1 MKATSLDDYLDGFSS
16 FPKRRNKRLAMLRE
30 AYTYGVPGMITK
42 SMTDRL
48 AQSGHYT
55 FHIGTPDPEMRRIA
69 SWMLTHE
76 NNRTTIAK
84 FIPKIWKRGGRED
97 LKLVGLLLANM
108 SDEELGENGWTVF
121 LQLVQERVS
130 VEVFLE
136 TAEEFLRGGRELPD
150 DAWIRDA
157 AAQSQTWAQLMI
169 LLLSLDE
176 KRTANH
182 ENLLKETPRGGEL
195 FERIRQR
202 LIQRL
207 P

>member
-176 KRTANH
+176 KRTVNH
-182 ENLLKETPRGGEL
+182 ENLLKETPNGGEL
-195 FERIRQR
+195 LERIRQR

>member
-1 MKATSLDDYLDGFSS
+1 MKASSLDDYLDGFSS

-48 AQSGHYT
+48 AQSGHYA

-69 SWMLTHE
+69 SWLLTHE

-121 LQLVQERVS
+121 LQLVQERVT

-136 TAEEFLRGGRELPD
+136 TAEEFIRGGREVPD
-150 DAWIRDA
+150 DEWIRDA
-157 AAQSQTWAQLMI
+157 ASQSQIWAQLMI

-176 KRTANH
+176 QRSENH
-182 ENLLKETPRGGEL
+182 EDILRETAKGGEL
-195 FERIRQR
+195 LERIRHR
-202 LIQRL
+202 LVQRL

>member
-1 MKATSLDDYLDGFSS
+1 MKPASLDDYLDGFPS
-16 FPKRRNKRLAMLRE
+16 FPKRRRKRLSFLRQ

-48 AQSGHYT
+48 ASSGHYT

-69 SWMLTHE
+69 SWMLTNE
-76 NNRTTIAK
+76 DDRLKIAK

-97 LKLVGLLLANM
+97 MKLVGLLLANM
-108 SDEELGENGWTVF
+108 SNEELGENAWTIL
-121 LQLVQERVS
+121 LQLIQDRVS
-130 VEVFLE
+130 IEVFLE
-136 TAEEFLRGGRELPD
+136 TAEEFLRGGRTIPD

-157 AAQSQTWAQLMI
+157 AMQSAVWAQLMV

-176 KRTANH
+176 KRAEKHAT
-182 ENLLKETPRGGEL
+182 LLNETPKGGEL

-202 LIQRL
+202 LLQRL
-207 P
+207 S

>member
-1 MKATSLDDYLDGFSS
+1 MKPTSLDDYLDGFPSL
-16 FPKRRNKRLAMLRE
+16 PKRRRKRLSFLRQ

-48 AQSGHYT
+48 ASSGHYT

-69 SWMLTHE
+69 SWMLTNE
-76 NNRTTIAK
+76 DGRLKIAK

-97 LKLVGLLLANM
+97 MKLVGLLLANM
-108 SDEELGENGWTVF
+108 SNEELGENAWTIL
-121 LQLVQERVS
+121 LQLIQDRVS
-130 VEVFLE
+130 IEVFLE
-136 TAEEFLRGGRELPD
+136 TAEEFLRGGRTIPD

-157 AAQSQTWAQLMI
+157 AMQSTVWAQLMI

-176 KRTANH
+176 ERAQQHATILN
-182 ENLLKETPRGGEL
+182 ETPKGGEL

-202 LIQRL
+202 LLQQL
-207 P
+207 S

>member
-108 SDEELGENGWTVF
+108 SDEELGENAWTVF

-136 TAEEFLRGGRELPD
+136 TAEEFLRGGRNLPN

-176 KRTANH
+176 NRTTNH
-182 ENLLKETPRGGEL
+182 ENLLKETPKGGEL
-195 FERIRQR
+195 LERIRQR

>member
-157 AAQSQTWAQLMI
+157 ADQSQTWAQLMI

-176 KRTANH
+176 KRTVNH
-182 ENLLKETPRGGEL
+182 ENLLKETPNGGEL
-195 FERIRQR
+195 LERIRHR

>member
-176 KRTANH
+176 NRTANH
-182 ENLLKETPRGGEL
+182 ENLLMETPNGGEL
-195 FERIRQR
+195 LERIRQR

>member
-1 MKATSLDDYLDGFSS
+1 MKPTSLDDYLGGFPS
-16 FPKRRNKRLAMLRE
+16 FPKRRSKRLSFLRQ

-48 AQSGHYT
+48 ASSGHYT

-69 SWMLTHE
+69 SWMLTNE
-76 NNRTTIAK
+76 DDRLKIAK

-97 LKLVGLLLANM
+97 MKLVGLLLANM
-108 SDEELGENGWTVF
+108 SNEELGENAWTIL
-121 LQLVQERVS
+121 LQLIQDRVS
-130 VEVFLE
+130 IEVFLE
-136 TAEEFLRGGRELPD
+136 TAEEFLRGGRTIPD

-157 AAQSQTWAQLMI
+157 AMQSTVWAQLMV

-176 KRTANH
+176 EHAKQHAT
-182 ENLLKETPRGGEL
+182 LLNETPKGGEL

-202 LIQRL
+202 LLQRL
-207 P
+207 S

>member
-1 MKATSLDDYLDGFSS
+1 MKPTSLDDYLDGFPSL
-16 FPKRRNKRLAMLRE
+16 PKRRRKRLSFLRQ

-48 AQSGHYT
+48 ASSGHYT

-69 SWMLTHE
+69 SWMLTNE
-76 NNRTTIAK
+76 DDRLKIAK

-97 LKLVGLLLANM
+97 MKLVGLLLANM
-108 SDEELGENGWTVF
+108 SNEELGENAWTIL
-121 LQLVQERVS
+121 LQLIQDRVS
-130 VEVFLE
+130 IEVFLE
-136 TAEEFLRGGRELPD
+136 TAEEFLRGGRTIPD

-157 AAQSQTWAQLMI
+157 AMQSTVWAQLMI

-176 KRTANH
+176 ERAKQHAT
-182 ENLLKETPRGGEL
+182 LLNETPKGGEL

-202 LIQRL
+202 LLQQL
-207 P
+207 S

>member
-136 TAEEFLRGGRELPD
+136 AAEEFLRGGRELPN

-176 KRTANH
+176 NRTANH
-182 ENLLKETPRGGEL
+182 ENLLMETPNGGEL
-195 FERIRQR
+195 LERIRQR

>member
-69 SWMLTHE
+69 SWMLTQE

>member
-136 TAEEFLRGGRELPD
+136 TAEELLRGGRELPD

-157 AAQSQTWAQLMI
+157 ADQSQTWAQLMI

-176 KRTANH
+176 KRTVNH
-182 ENLLKETPRGGEL
+182 ENLLKETPNGGEL
-195 FERIRQR
+195 LERIRQR

>member
-121 LQLVQERVS
+121 LQLIQERVS

-157 AAQSQTWAQLMI
+157 AAQSQTWSQLMI

-207 P
+207 L

>member
-157 AAQSQTWAQLMI
+157 ADQSQTWAQLMI

-176 KRTANH
+176 KRTVNH
-182 ENLLKETPRGGEL
+182 EHLLKETPNGGEL
-195 FERIRQR
+195 LERIRQR

>member
-176 KRTANH
+176 NRTTNH
-182 ENLLKETPRGGEL
+182 ENLLKETPKGGEL
-195 FERIRQR
+195 LERIRNR

>member
-76 NNRTTIAK
+76 KNRTTIAK

-176 KRTANH
+176 NRTANH
-182 ENLLKETPRGGEL
+182 ENLLKETPNGGEL
-195 FERIRQR
+195 LERIRQR

>member
-69 SWMLTHE
+69 SWMLTQE

-182 ENLLKETPRGGEL
+182 ENLLKETARGGEL

>member
-1 MKATSLDDYLDGFSS
+1 MKPTSLDDYLDGFPS
-16 FPKRRNKRLAMLRE
+16 FPKRRSKRLLFLRQ

-48 AQSGHYT
+48 ASSGHYT

-69 SWMLTHE
+69 SWMLTNE
-76 NNRTTIAK
+76 DDRLKIAK

-97 LKLVGLLLANM
+97 MKLVGLLLANM
-108 SDEELGENGWTVF
+108 SNEELGENAWTIL
-121 LQLVQERVS
+121 LQLIQDRVS
-130 VEVFLE
+130 IEVFLE
-136 TAEEFLRGGRELPD
+136 MAEEFLRGGRTIPD

-157 AAQSQTWAQLMI
+157 AMQSTVWAQLMV

-176 KRTANH
+176 ERAKQHATILN
-182 ENLLKETPRGGEL
+182 ETPKGGEL

-202 LIQRL
+202 LLQRL
-207 P
+207 S

>member
-157 AAQSQTWAQLMI
+157 AAQSQTWSQLMI

-182 ENLLKETPRGGEL
+182 ENLLKETPRGGKL

-207 P
+207 L

>member
-1 MKATSLDDYLDGFSS
+1 MKPNSLDDYLDGFSS
-16 FPKRRNKRLAMLRE
+16 FPTRRRKRLAMLRE
-30 AYTYGVPGMITK
+30 AYTYGVPGMMTK

-48 AQSGHYT
+48 ATSGQYT
-55 FHIGTPDPEMRRIA
+55 FHIGTPDPEMRRLA
-69 SWMLTHE
+69 SWMLTNE
-76 NNRTTIAK
+76 KDRLKIAK

-136 TAEEFLRGGRELPD
+136 TAEEFVRGGRPLPD
-150 DAWIRDA
+150 DAWIDDA
-157 AAQSQTWAQLMI
+157 ANQSQVWAQLMV

-176 KRTANH
+176 NRCTTH
-182 ENLLKETPRGGEL
+182 ERLISQAPKGGEL
-195 FERIRQR
+195 FERIRMRLLQR
-202 LIQRL
+202 LS
-207 P
+207 

>member
-76 NNRTTIAK
+76 SNRTTIAK

-136 TAEEFLRGGRELPD
+136 AAEEFLRGGRELPN

-176 KRTANH
+176 NRTVNH
-182 ENLLKETPRGGEL
+182 ENLLKDTPRGGEL

>member
-69 SWMLTHE
+69 SWMLTQE

-207 P
+207 L

>member
-30 AYTYGVPGMITK
+30 AYTYGVPGIITK

-182 ENLLKETPRGGEL
+182 ENLLKETARGGEL

>member
-1 MKATSLDDYLDGFSS
+1 MKPTSLDDYLDGFPSL
-16 FPKRRNKRLAMLRE
+16 PKRRRKRLSFLRQ

-48 AQSGHYT
+48 ASSGHYT

-69 SWMLTHE
+69 SWMLTNE
-76 NNRTTIAK
+76 DDRLKIAK

-97 LKLVGLLLANM
+97 MKLVGLLLANM
-108 SDEELGENGWTVF
+108 SNEELGENAWTIL
-121 LQLVQERVS
+121 LQLIQDRVS
-130 VEVFLE
+130 IEVFLE
-136 TAEEFLRGGRELPD
+136 TAEEFLRGGRKIPD

-157 AAQSQTWAQLMI
+157 AMQSTVWAQLMI

-176 KRTANH
+176 ERAQQHAT
-182 ENLLKETPRGGEL
+182 LLNETPKGGEL

-202 LIQRL
+202 LLQQL
-207 P
+207 S

>member
-157 AAQSQTWAQLMI
+157 ADQSQTWAQLMI

-176 KRTANH
+176 KRTVNH
-182 ENLLKETPRGGEL
+182 ENLLKETPSGGEL
-195 FERIRQR
+195 LERIRQR

>member
-157 AAQSQTWAQLMI
+157 AAQSQTWSQLMI

>member
-1 MKATSLDDYLDGFSS
+1 MKPTSLDEYLDGFPSL
-16 FPKRRNKRLAMLRE
+16 PKRRRKRLSFLRQ

-48 AQSGHYT
+48 ASSGHYT

-69 SWMLTHE
+69 SWMLTNE
-76 NNRTTIAK
+76 DDRLKIAK

-97 LKLVGLLLANM
+97 MKLVGLLLANM
-108 SDEELGENGWTVF
+108 SNEELGENAWTIL
-121 LQLVQERVS
+121 LQLIQDRVS
-130 VEVFLE
+130 IEVFLE
-136 TAEEFLRGGRELPD
+136 TAEEFLRGGRKIPD

-157 AAQSQTWAQLMI
+157 AMQSTVWAQLMV

-176 KRTANH
+176 ERAQQHAT
-182 ENLLKETPRGGEL
+182 LLNETPKGGEL

-202 LIQRL
+202 LLQQL
-207 P
+207 S